1 MRAVATTS
9 CAVRMLR
16 DGHHLVSEQEKEVDV
31 AMMGYGY
38 DGGGAW
44 MWVFGGLMMVGVVV
58 LIGLAVWAVVTATT
72 RGTGVRTAPES
83 SSAGGRDRIRQ
94 VLDERYARGEMTS
107 EEYTE
112 RLHTLG
118 L

>member
-1 MRAVATTS
+1 
-9 CAVRMLR
+9 
-16 DGHHLVSEQEKEVDV
+16 
-31 AMMGYGY
+31 MMGYGY
-38 DGGGAW
+38 DGGGVW
-44 MWVFGGLMMVGVVV
+44 MWVFGGLMMVGVLL
-58 LIGLAVWAVVTATT
+58 LIGVGVWAVIQATT
-72 RGTGVRTAPES
+72 RGTGIRTAPES
-83 SSAGGRDRIRQ
+83 SATGGRERTRQ

>member
-1 MRAVATTS
+1 M
-9 CAVRMLR
+9 
-16 DGHHLVSEQEKEVDV
+16 
-31 AMMGYGY
+31 MMGYGY

-44 MWVFGGLMMVGVVV
+44 MWIFGGLMMVGVLV
-58 LIGLAVWAVVTATT
+58 LVGLAVWAVIAATN
-72 RGTGVRTAPES
+72 RGNRGPTTVDTSPADV
-83 SSAGGRDRIRQ
+83 GGRSRTRQ

>member
-1 MRAVATTS
+1 
-9 CAVRMLR
+9 
-16 DGHHLVSEQEKEVDV
+16 
-31 AMMGYGY
+31 MMGYGY

-44 MWVFGGLMMVGVVV
+44 MWVFGGLMMVGVLV
-58 LIGLAVWAVVTATT
+58 LIGLAVWAVIAGTHRGPTA
-72 RGTGVRTAPES
+72 VEASP
-83 SSAGGRDRIRQ
+83 ADIGGRRTRQ
-94 VLDERYARGEMTS
+94 VLDERYARGEMDS

>member
-1 MRAVATTS
+1 
-9 CAVRMLR
+9 
-16 DGHHLVSEQEKEVDV
+16 
-31 AMMGYGY
+31 MMGYGY

-58 LIGLAVWAVVTATT
+58 LIGLAVWAVVHATS

-83 SSAGGRDRIRQ
+83 SPTGGRERTRQ
-94 VLDERYARGEMTS
+94 VLDERYARGEMNS
-107 EEYTE
+107 EDYAE

>member
-1 MRAVATTS
+1 M
-9 CAVRMLR
+9 
-16 DGHHLVSEQEKEVDV
+16 
-31 AMMGYGY
+31 MMGYGY

-44 MWVFGGLMMVGVVV
+44 MWVFGGLMMLGVLV
-58 LIGLAVWAVVTATT
+58 LIGLAVWAVVAATN
-72 RGTGVRTAPES
+72 RGA
-83 SSAGGRDRIRQ
+83 SAAATSPVDVGGRTRIRQ